1 MVSIKKGSTPSAID
15 DQSNHPADKLSSF
28 IDKESIL
35 QLQRTPPR
43 LLIEDPVYE
52 TRLSEIRNS
61 IDYCYL
67 IQWLY
72 LFRSL
77 FKLTN
82 EGFDAENFEEEILG
96 IASPIFLNKFKIGL
110 IQLLTNHKIIVNS
123 EIDFEFNEMIK
134 NVLSSNELF
143 LTENENGELITDEY
157 KLETFNYNTLPLVEQ
172 LQILSLLVKK
182 CNVKND
188 NIRKLVDKYNKPHED
203 TRLNPVFEKILN
215 KAKTITKEQYFVLED
230 CRLYYKKTEFGE
242 FKIPKN
248 RTEFNK
254 KIKDTA
260 TYFNDC
266 EPTISEFKIL
276 TCGIYEFDSYLNEL
290 KKKAGK
296 KLTSDEYKL
305 LTELKPFIEKILNH
319 DLKKRK
325 QASQRKREIQMQSLL
340 ANRKRSS
347 RLEEKEKRRLEEEK
361 ERLELEEQYKLEAA
375 SIRAAKRMKL
385 KDDMYGSSES
395 STRASSIGARGDRAR
410 ARSRQY
416 EEVEEEKPV
425 VSNEGNNEG
434 EEEEEAN
441 WMFDCLCGLKHQ
453 NYDDGT
459 KLISCEVCDRWQ
471 HYNCQPD
478 DIKEQLEKNENES
491 SDNKFVFKCSYCRDS
506 ISTDVKQ
513 ENGQLEISEPIV
525 IEETETVTTIDGEKD
540 AQHSAETDI
549 KTEPTVPET
558 HSEVVA
564 PEVVAPEAV
573 APEVVAPETSTT
585 QPETTT
591 NAETSEHESVS
602 AVAV

>member
-1 MVSIKKGSTPSAID
+1 MVSIKKGASPPATDI
-15 DQSNHPADKLSSF
+15 QSNHPADKLSSF

-35 QLQRTPPR
+35 QLQRTPPK
-43 LLIEDPVYE
+43 LLVEDPVYQ

-67 IQWLY
+67 VQWLY

-77 FKLTN
+77 FKLSN
-82 EGFDAENFEEEILG
+82 EGFDVENFEEEILG

-110 IQLLTNHKIIVNS
+110 IQFFTNHKIIVNS

-134 NVLSSNELF
+134 YVLSSNELF
-143 LTENENGELITDEY
+143 SNENENGELITDEY
-157 KLETFNYNTLPLVEQ
+157 KLETFDYNTLPLIKQ
-172 LQILSLLVKK
+172 LQILNLLVKK

-188 NIRKLVDKYNKPHED
+188 NIRKLVDKFNKPHED
-203 TRLNPVFEKILN
+203 TRLVPVFEKISN

-260 TYFNDC
+260 TYFNDY
-266 EPTISEFKIL
+266 EPVISEFKIL
-276 TCGIYEFDSYLNEL
+276 TCGIYEFDNYLNEL

-296 KLTSDEYKL
+296 KSTSDEYKL
-305 LTELKPFIEKILNH
+305 LTELKPFIEKVLNH

-325 QASQRKREIQMQSLL
+325 QASLRKREIQMQSLL

-347 RLEEKEKRRLEEEK
+347 RLEEKEKRKLEEEK

-385 KDDMYGSSES
+385 KDEMYGSSES
-395 STRASSIGARGDRAR
+395 STRASSIGARGDRAK

-425 VSNEGNNEG
+425 VLNGGNGEG
-434 EEEEEAN
+434 EEGEEGGEEGEEGGEEDN

-478 DIKEQLEKNENES
+478 DIKEQLEKNENEP
-491 SDNKFVFKCSYCRDS
+491 SDNKFIFNCSNKNRNQC
-506 ISTDVKQ
+506 
-513 ENGQLEISEPIV
+513 
-525 IEETETVTTIDGEKD
+525 
-540 AQHSAETDI
+540 
-549 KTEPTVPET
+549 
-558 HSEVVA
+558 
-564 PEVVAPEAV
+564 
-573 APEVVAPETSTT
+573 
-585 QPETTT
+585 
-591 NAETSEHESVS
+591 
-602 AVAV
+602 